1 MTTSRGGAADIKNGY
16 ESNNLTPLTKEVSY
30 SMIKHGD
37 ITETTDSA
45 RLDGA

>member
-1 MTTSRGGAADIKNGY
+1 MTTSRGATGKQNGY
-16 ESNNLTPLTKEVSY
+16 ESNLTPQTKEVSY

-45 RLDGA
+45 RLDEA